1 MAVYAGVS
9 GVVVGLSALASH
21 KVRGPH
27 PSGRRGAGHVL
38 RQVWM
43 RMDSD
48 RRDFM
53 GWMVLCVRAGL
64 LISDMVEFLDLSDD
78 KGKDDSTDGDVGEE
92 PASPPLSAFKGYAGE
107 PMPSLRSTIERMDY
121 TRL

>member
-1 MAVYAGVS
+1 MAVYAGFS

-21 KVRGPH
+21 KVRTH

-38 RQVWM
+38 SQVWM

-92 PASPPLSAFKGYAGE
+92 PASPPLSAFKGCAGE